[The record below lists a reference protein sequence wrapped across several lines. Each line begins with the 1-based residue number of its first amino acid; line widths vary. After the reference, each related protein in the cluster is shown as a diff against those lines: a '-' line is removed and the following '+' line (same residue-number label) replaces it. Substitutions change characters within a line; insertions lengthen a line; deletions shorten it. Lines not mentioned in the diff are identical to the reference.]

1 MSQVARSALVA
12 DGIYGPPLRM
22 RIRPEAHEVG
32 RARHWFRSCLRPV
45 PGAEAD
51 AAESV
56 FAEVTSNA
64 VQHGRGR
71 VTITVEF
78 AGAAVF
84 CAVRDGGWRMP
95 HLAPP
100 WQPDTEHG
108 RGMVIVEALAD
119 SWGIERHL
127 MGKTVWFVVRMP
139 VPPRPVRP
147 VPDLPAAALPAA
159 RGGPGQPVRAMA
171 GARARD
177 AGLADT
183 GSPGAPRPRAGRP
196 GAA

>member
-12 DGIYGPPLRM
+12 DGIYGPPLRI
-22 RIRPEAHEVG
+22 RIRPQAHEVG
-32 RARHWFRSCLRPV
+32 RARHWFRACLRPL
-45 PGAEAD
+45 PGDEAD
-51 AAESV
+51 AAEAV
-56 FAEVTSNA
+56 FAELASNA

-78 AGAAVF
+78 AGTAVY

-100 WQPDTEHG
+100 WRPDMEHG
-108 RGMVIVEALAD
+108 RGMMIVEALAD

-127 MGKTVWFVVRMP
+127 MGKTVWFVVRLP
-139 VPPRPVRP
+139 APPRPARP
-147 VPDLPAAALPAA
+147 VPGLPAAALPV
-159 RGGPGQPVRAMA
+159 PGQPVRALA
-171 GARARD
+171 GARARG
-177 AGLADT
+177 AGLT
-183 GSPGAPRPRAGRP
+183 GPGSPAERGSRAGRP